1 VLDYEVG
8 IHPTDRYKKKLKGK
22 YEICGDK
29 KRKTPWF
36 VINGK
41 G

>member
-1 VLDYEVG
+1 MRLVFILQID
-8 IHPTDRYKKKLKGK
+8 IKKKLKGK